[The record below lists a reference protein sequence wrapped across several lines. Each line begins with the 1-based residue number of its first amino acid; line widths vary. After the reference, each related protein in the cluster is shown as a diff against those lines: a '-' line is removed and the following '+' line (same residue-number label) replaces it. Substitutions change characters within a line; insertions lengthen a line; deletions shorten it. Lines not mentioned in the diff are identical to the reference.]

1 MSDVEPFA
9 TERQSDV
16 GRSRSPEA
24 GTQPLTV
31 TFKSEVLPALRL
43 AQRIR
48 IAFPMILAA
57 QGQNIAVCI
66 PAHEQTQS
74 LLNTEADR
82 WDGGK
87 NFTTTAADAY
97 GRPLSSTI
105 EKTTLHYVLEIRSAG
120 PDGLPKNTDDI
131 VVSRSKHHGE
141 GSIAG
146 EAAKAAES
154 VAGGAASGT
163 IKGIK
168 KGLGL
173 GGDKK

>member
-1 MSDVEPFA
+1 MW
-9 TERQSDV
+9 
-16 GRSRSPEA
+16 RSFVVLA
-24 GTQPLTV
+24 VFTV
-31 TFKSEVLPALRL
+31 TGCGPSARELR
-43 AQRIR
+43 
-48 IAFPMILAA
+48 
-57 QGQNIAVCI
+57 
-66 PAHEQTQS
+66 EQTLS

-141 GSIAG
+141 SSIAE